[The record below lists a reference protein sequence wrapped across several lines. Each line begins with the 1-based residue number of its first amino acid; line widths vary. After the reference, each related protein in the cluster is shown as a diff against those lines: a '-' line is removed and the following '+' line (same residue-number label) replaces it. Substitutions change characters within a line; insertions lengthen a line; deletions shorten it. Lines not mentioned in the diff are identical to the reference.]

1 MFNDWY
7 HWKDYTGY
15 KTNVNRRKHIKLYIH
30 LIMFDYV
37 IENNEKRQQKSCS
50 SIKACKSR

>member
-1 MFNDWY
+1 MYNDWY